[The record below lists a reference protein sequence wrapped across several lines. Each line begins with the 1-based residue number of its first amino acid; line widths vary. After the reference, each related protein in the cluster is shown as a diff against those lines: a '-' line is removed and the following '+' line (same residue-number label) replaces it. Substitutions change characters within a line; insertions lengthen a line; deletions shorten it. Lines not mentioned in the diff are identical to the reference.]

1 MSDGINQVLAAIARV
16 DDRVGRIEEPIDRMD
31 GRIGRIAERIDRMDE
46 RIDRMDERTGR
57 LEEELTRA
65 RVEVMARLDRQ
76 QDVLAGIRDDIRVNV
91 AATDMVRDRHN
102 AIRNDYDQLAHQVS
116 VIHRRLIQLE
126 QRVDRGG
133 SGA

>member
-31 GRIGRIAERIDRMDE
+31 GRIGRIAEP
-46 RIDRMDERTGR
+46 IDRMDERTGR

-116 VIHRRLIQLE
+116 VIRRRLIQLE

>member
-1 MSDGINQVLAAIARV
+1 
-16 DDRVGRIEEPIDRMD
+16 
-31 GRIGRIAERIDRMDE
+31 
-46 RIDRMDERTGR
+46 MDERTGR

-76 QDVLAGIRDDIRVNV
+76 QDVLAGILDDIRVNV
-91 AATDMVRDRHN
+91 AATDTVRDRHN
-102 AIRNDYDQLAHQVS
+102 AIRNHHDQFAHQVS

-126 QRVDRGG
+126 QTVDRGG

>member
-16 DDRVGRIEEPIDRMD
+16 DDRVGRVEEP
-31 GRIGRIAERIDRMDE
+31 
-46 RIDRMDERTGR
+46 IDRMDERTGR